1 MGLHGLLLLAM
12 LASVTLLKFSVGE
25 FRYLELNSFPE
36 GDFLGHI
43 SSNITSLFSKYTQ
56 YQKRTISFSETILP
70 NTSRMAMT
78 KDLFPFLDSGLIT
91 LI

>member
-1 MGLHGLLLLAM
+1 MGLHGLLLLSV

-25 FRYLELNSFPE
+25 FRYLELSSFPE
-36 GDFLGHI
+36 GDILGHI
-43 SSNITSLFSKYTQ
+43 SSNIMLFSKYTQ
-56 YQKRTISFSETILP
+56 YQKKTISFSEKILP